1 MAQMDR
7 IQTQL
12 DAGCVIQASHQFWQ
26 QMLAMTLEP
35 WLETGDF
42 HADPGHVFGGVSL
55 SGAWRGRIE
64 VRFAGRLAREA
75 TAAML
80 MMPIE
85 TVGEEETIDATKEIA
100 NIIAGVIKSAL
111 PRPCAMTVPEA
122 AIAGASFSGGD
133 ALGDSLAVAFR
144 HSSGEMM
151 VRVCEEFAVQ
161 SS

>member
-1 MAQMDR
+1 MDQ
-7 IQTQL
+7 IGTQL
-12 DAGCVIQASHQFWQ
+12 DAGCVIQASDQFWQ

-42 HADPGHVFGGVSL
+42 CVDPGHVLGGVSL
-55 SGAWRGRIE
+55 SGAWQGRIE
-64 VRFAGRLAREA
+64 VRLAGGLAREA

-80 MMPIE
+80 MMPVE
-85 TVGEEETIDATKEIA
+85 TVGEEETIDAAKEIA

-122 AIAGASFSGGD
+122 AIANVSFSGGD

-144 HSSGEMM
+144 HTSGEMM
-151 VRVCEEFAVQ
+151 VRICEEPVVQ
-161 SS
+161 GA

>member
-1 MAQMDR
+1 MDR
-7 IQTQL
+7 TRTQL
-12 DAGCVIQASHQFWQ
+12 DPGCVINASAQFWQ

-35 WLETGDF
+35 GVESGGF

-64 VRFAGRLAREA
+64 VRLAGGLAREA

-85 TVGEEETIDATKEIA
+85 TVGEEETIDAAKEIA

-122 AIAGASFSGGD
+122 AIASAPFTGVD
-133 ALGDSLAVAFR
+133 LLGDSLAVAFR
-144 HSSGEMM
+144 HDSGEMI
-151 VRVCEEFAVQ
+151 VRICEEPVMQGA
-161 SS
+161 